1 MFSRRKEFNKKLQAI
16 CPNVYFQP
24 PDNLNLK
31 FPAIVYSYDDVD
43 DKFANNAKY
52 GSIPGYQVI
61 VIDVNPDS
69 TIANQ
74 INRLPRS
81 SFVREFKK
89 DNLNH
94 YIYRVYY

>member
-24 PDNLNLK
+24 PDNLTIK
-31 FPAIVYSYDDVD
+31 YPAIVYSYDETD
-43 DKFANNAKY
+43 DKYANNEKY

-61 VIDVNPDS
+61 VVDKNPDS

-94 YIYRVYY
+94 YIYKIFY

>member
-1 MFSRRKEFNKKLQAI
+1 MFSRRKDFNKLLRTI

-31 FPAIVYSYDDVD
+31 FPAIVYNYDDVD

-61 VIDVNPDS
+61 VIDRNPDS
-69 TIANQ
+69 AIANQ
-74 INRLPRS
+74 INNLQKS
-81 SFVREFKK
+81 SFVR
-89 DNLNH
+89 
-94 YIYRVYY
+94 

>member
-1 MFSRRKEFNKKLQAI
+1 MFSRRKEFNKLLRTI

-24 PDNLNLK
+24 PDNLSMK
-31 FPAIVYSYDDVD
+31 YPAIVYSYDDVD
-43 DKFANNAKY
+43 EKYANNNKY

-61 VIDVNPDS
+61 VIDQNPDS
-69 TIANQ
+69 QIASK
-74 INRLPRS
+74 IHKMPES
-81 SFVREFKK
+81 SYVREFKK